1 MLGKWKESD
10 PNFAVNVHET
20 DGTFSR
26 NLFRFV
32 EEDGCEARG
41 NTGCNDGRVMVLNQS
56 QVYVSSGKGDF

>member
-20 DGTFSR
+20 DETFSP

-32 EEDGCEARG
+32 EEDGCKARG
-41 NTGCNDGRVMVLNQS
+41 ITECNVGRVMVLNQS
-56 QVYVSSGKGDF
+56 QVYVFSGKGDF